1 MGKSAPVPSLH
12 LARDVNFYF
21 CILLFISVSY
31 GASKSMEY
39 FNAACS
45 RSCGAYGVCPAV
57 KITIRRFTSRARG
70 KDSHSDRGQGWTGI
84 TPACAVK
91 SCSYPQ
97 QSTSPGDHPHACREK
112 GSSMYCRDSSM
123 GSPPRM
129 RGKGVQIYG
138 CAHIRGIT
146 PARAGKRSRSCACRN
161 ADGDHPRACGA
172 YVHLCLRSKSMPM
185 PYAFPAPIP
194 PETAWRKR
202 SASLICRMPS

>member
-1 MGKSAPVPSLH
+1 MLLVPALAGLMASAQP
-12 LARDVNFYF
+12 
-21 CILLFISVSY
+21 
-31 GASKSMEY
+31 SKSQSGGSPRVRGEKTVSLSHLLQDGM
-39 FNAACS
+39 
-45 RSCGAYGVCPAV
+45 
-57 KITIRRFTSRARG
+57 FTSRARG

-123 GSPPRM
+123 GSPPRT
-129 RGKGVQIYG
+129 R
-138 CAHIRGIT
+138 
-146 PARAGKRSRSCACRN
+146 
-161 ADGDHPRACGA
+161 GA
-172 YVHLCLRSKSMPM
+172 YVHPCLRSKSMPS